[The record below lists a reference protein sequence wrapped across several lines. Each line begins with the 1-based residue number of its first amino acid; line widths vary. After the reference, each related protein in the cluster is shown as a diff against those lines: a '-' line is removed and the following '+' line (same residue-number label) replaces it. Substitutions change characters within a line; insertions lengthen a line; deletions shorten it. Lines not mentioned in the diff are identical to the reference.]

1 MWDEHLVKCHSVHLV
16 CIHCRMYGLVVM
28 LCFTTGTTSRNIDK
42 VYQLDYR
49 CRVYRLISIEPLGLV
64 KNIELYRSALSSDKL
79 LGTGK

>member
-42 VYQLDYR
+42 VYHLDYMPG
-49 CRVYRLISIEPLGLV
+49 VQIDFYRTSRI
-64 KNIELYRSALSSDKL
+64 
-79 LGTGK
+79 GKKH